1 MGDFEHKPGSG
12 SIFENGYKETDRQP
26 DMKGKIK
33 TPDGQEWDVSG
44 WWKESRNGQFLSLA
58 IQEPW
63 QGGRGSSTRSSQ
75 PVRPSE
81 RPSGRPMT
89 DEEFEAERA
98 RRSSGYG
105 SAGGQRAAR
114 GGASG
119 SGYGQTQRPVSP
131 RPGEVAGHSLPPMDD
146 FADDDIPF

>member
-12 SIFENGYKETDRQP
+12 SIFENGYKDNDRQP
-26 DMKGKIK
+26 DYKGKIK
-33 TPDGQEWDVSG
+33 DPTGKEWDISG

-63 QGGRGSSTRSSQ
+63 QGRRSGGNDNSA
-75 PVRPSE
+75 PE

-89 DEEFEAERA
+89 DEQFEAER
-98 RRSSGYG
+98 RRRQQATGAASQPR
-105 SAGGQRAAR
+105 GGQS
-114 GGASG
+114 GG
-119 SGYGQTQRPVSP
+119 GYGQTQRPPSA